1 MSRCITLSL
10 TTLAL
15 LCFAS
20 ALPGSNALAQQK
32 QQVSFK
38 SPAENQKITQQQ
50 NVDVG
55 DMPNHVVRV
64 FETHGTF
71 PNNAPVINGL
81 KLVNVWSRGLADLT
95 DGNGNSTQYTV
106 FVMENGDKIIGRF
119 TNVLQNT
126 GGKVAVTSTGFITG
140 GTGKFAGVL
149 GIARQATNLD
159 FRTGSVET
167 QYDIEY
173 SIGK

>member
-1 MSRCITLSL
+1 MNRRTTITLTSM
-10 TTLAL
+10 AL
-15 LCFAS
+15 LCLVVS
-20 ALPGSNALAQQK
+20 LPVDSALAQQK

-38 SPAENQKITQQQ
+38 VSAQDAKYGIQQ
-50 NVDVG
+50 NVVVG
-55 DMPNHVVRV
+55 DAANHIVRV
-64 FETHGTF
+64 FEVHYAF

-81 KLVNVWSRGLADLT
+81 KLVDVWSRGLADLT

-119 TNVLQNT
+119 TNVLQST
-126 GGKVAVTSTGFITG
+126 GGKVAVASTGYITG

-159 FRTGSVET
+159 FKTGSVET

-173 SIGK
+173 AIGK